1 MNKYNLELDNAEFN
15 KNGLASKSGW
25 VKTYIAHPETGEFI
39 GSTMEHVYFDVS
51 VSAGAYIDAPQLPES
66 AGLAVVRSKDK
77 KAWEI
82 VADYRNSTAYNTETR
97 QAVTIEFIG
106 ELPGTLTLL
115 TPQTEFDK
123 WNGTE
128 WVTDTEAQHAAA
140 IADAENK
147 KSALLRT
154 ANEKID
160 YLQDAVDVGLATDAE
175 VNELTEWKKY
185 RVLLSRIDVTNAPDI
200 DWPVRPE

>member
-1 MNKYNLELDNAEFN
+1 MNKYNLGLEKATFN
-15 KNGLASKSGW
+15 KNGLALQAGW
-25 VKTYIAHPETGEFI
+25 VQTYIAHPETREFI

-51 VSAGAYIDAPQLPES
+51 VSANAYIDAPALPEK
-66 AGLAVVRSKDK
+66 AGLAVIRSKDK

-115 TPQTEFDK
+115 APQTEFDK
-123 WNGTE
+123 WNGSQ

-185 RVLLSRIDVTNAPDI
+185 RVLLNRIDVTTAPDI
-200 DWPVRPE
+200 DWPDNP